1 MFTFLKFFFSSAAG
15 RRRAGRHFRRSPIL
29 EQGGQALAA
38 SAPSDTSRRANRRML
53 DLSHMGLDA
62 LFSLLGSGRGGLSE
76 TQARAARD
84 RHGANEVDHEKPL
97 SWHVHLWLSYRNPFN
112 LLLTALAV
120 LSWLT
125 DVRMADPDDQSWKAV
140 GIIGA
145 MVVISTVLRYVQE
158 RRSNRAAE
166 ALKAMVQNTATVLRS
181 DMAAPAAGSNR
192 RLLGALRHESGSS
205 QLEVPLADLVPG
217 DVVLLSAGDM
227 IPADCRILNAKDLFI
242 AQAALTGESLPVEK
256 HAIQRVETGN
266 SLELENMAFM
276 GTNVVSGSGS
286 AVVVATGSNTYFGQ
300 LAGRVTQTARTPTQF
315 QQGINRVSWV
325 LIRFML
331 VMTPIVMLINGLTK
345 GDWLEALLFALA
357 IAVGLT
363 PEMLPMIV
371 TATLAKGAL
380 RMSRR
385 KVVVKRLDAIQNLGA
400 MNVLCTDKTGT
411 LTQDRIALERHTD
424 VYGTSSDDVLA
435 YAYLNSYYQA
445 GLKNLL
451 DVAVLQHAE
460 VQRSLNLAARY
471 RKVDEIPFDF
481 SRRRMSVVVNETENG
496 RDHHELICKGA
507 LEEMLSVC
515 TRLRVGSEVHLL
527 TDSRRADIRRV
538 TAELNRDGL
547 RVIAVGVREMPP
559 TQQTYGVADES
570 DLVLVGYI
578 AFLDPPKESTG
589 PALAALYASGI
600 EVKVLTGD
608 VELVTQKVCREV
620 GFEVRKVYLGAEI
633 EAMDDARLADA
644 VREAN
649 VFARLTPAHKE
660 RIVRSLRAQG
670 NTVGFMGDGIND
682 APALRAAD
690 VGISVDSA
698 VDISKEAA
706 DIILLEKSLMVL
718 EDGVIEGR
726 KTFCNMLKYLK
737 MTASSNFG
745 NVFSVLVASAFLPF
759 LPMLPIHLLLQN
771 LMYDISQTAI
781 PFDNVDEDLLKKPQ
795 QWDPD
800 GLGRFMVFFGPISSI
815 FDIAT
820 YALMWHVFQANA
832 PEHQTLFQSGW
843 FVEGLLSQTLIVHM
857 IRTRRIP
864 FLQSRAAWPLMAM
877 TMMVVVM
884 GLLLPFSPLAEYF
897 QLQALP
903 WSYFPWLVGIL
914 LSYCVLTQLLKGVWV
929 RRYGW
934 Q

>member
-1 MFTFLKFFFSSAAG
+1 MFAFLKSFFSSAARL
-15 RRRAGRHFRRSPIL
+15 RRTGRHFRRAPIL
-29 EQGGQALAA
+29 EQGADNAA
-38 SAPSDTSRRANRRML
+38 VSSEAARRASLRMVETSRL
-53 DLSHMGLDA
+53 GFDS
-62 LFSLLGSGRGGLSE
+62 LFERFDSGWGGLSDANA
-76 TQARAARD
+76 QAARE

-97 SWHVHLWLSYRNPFN
+97 SWPHHLWLSYRNPFN

-125 DVRMADPDDQSWKAV
+125 DVRMAAPEDQSWTAV
-140 GIIGA
+140 AIIGS
-145 MVVISTVLRYVQE
+145 MVLISTVLRFVQE
-158 RRSNRAAE
+158 QRSNRAAE
-166 ALKAMVQNTATVLRS
+166 ALKAMVRNTATVLRS
-181 DMAAPAAGSNR
+181 DAGSPDAGNGR
-192 RLLGALRHESGSS
+192 RFFGAALHATGS
-205 QLEVPLADLVPG
+205 QQREVPLADLVPG

-227 IPADCRILNAKDLFI
+227 VPADCRILNAKDLFV

-256 HAIQRVETGN
+256 HMSPRVQSAN
-266 SLELENMAFM
+266 PLELENMAFM
-276 GTNVVSGSGS
+276 GTNVVSGAGS
-286 AVVVATGSNTYFGQ
+286 ALVVATGSDTYFGQ
-300 LAGRVTQTARTPTQF
+300 LAGRVTQTSRAPTQF
-315 QQGINRVSWV
+315 QQGINRVSWI

-331 VMTPIVMLINGLTK
+331 VMAPVVMLINGFTK

-371 TATLAKGAL
+371 TATLAKGAV

-411 LTQDRIALERHTD
+411 LTQDRIVLERHTD
-424 VYGTSSDDVLA
+424 VYGAASDDVLA
-435 YAYLNSYYQA
+435 YAYLNSYYQT

-451 DVAVLQHAE
+451 DVAVLEHAE
-460 VQRSLNLAARY
+460 VARSLDLAGRY
-471 RKVDEIPFDF
+471 RKIDEIPFDF

-507 LEEMLSVC
+507 LEEMLEAC
-515 TRLRVGSEVHLL
+515 TRLRVGSEVHPL
-527 TDSRRADIRRV
+527 TDARRADIRHV
-538 TAELNRDGL
+538 TAGLNREGL
-547 RVIAVGVREMPP
+547 RVIAVAVKELPP
-559 TQQTYGVADES
+559 TQQAYGVADES

-589 PALAALYASGI
+589 PALAALKDSGI

-608 VELVTQKVCREV
+608 VELVTRKVCREV
-620 GFEVRKVYLGAEI
+620 GLDVRKVYLGAEI
-633 EAMDDARLADA
+633 EAMDDAELAVA

-649 VFARLTPAHKE
+649 VFARLAPTHKE

-670 NTVGFMGDGIND
+670 DTVGFMGDGIND

-781 PFDNVDEDLLKKPQ
+781 PFDNVDEELLKQPQ
-795 QWDPD
+795 RWDPE

-815 FDIAT
+815 FDIAM
-820 YALMWHVFQANA
+820 YAVMWFVFQANS

-864 FLQSRAAWPLMAM
+864 FLQSRASWPLMGM
-877 TMMVVVM
+877 TLMVITL
-884 GLLLPFSPLAEYF
+884 GLVLPFSPLAEYF

-914 LSYCVLTQLLKGVWV
+914 LGYCVLTQTLKHFWV

>member
-1 MFTFLKFFFSSAAG
+1 MFTFLKSFFSSAAG
-15 RRRAGRHFRRSPIL
+15 RRRASRHFRRSPML
-29 EQGGQALAA
+29 EQGGDTVAA
-38 SAPSDTSRRANRRML
+38 SAASDTSRRANRRML
-53 DLSHMGLDA
+53 DMSRMGLDA

-76 TQARAARD
+76 DQAQTARE

-97 SWHVHLWLSYRNPFN
+97 SWPAHLWLSYRNPFN
-112 LLLTALAV
+112 LLLTALAA

-125 DVRMADPDDQSWKAV
+125 DVWMAEPDDQSWTAV
-140 GIIGA
+140 VIIGS
-145 MVVISTVLRYVQE
+145 MVVISTVLRFAQE
-158 RRSNRAAE
+158 LRSNRAAE

-181 DMAAPAAGSNR
+181 GPMASTGDGTGHRPYGAP
-192 RLLGALRHESGSS
+192 LHESGSH
-205 QLEVPLADLVPG
+205 QLEVPLAELVPG

-256 HAIQRVETGN
+256 HAVQRVETGN

-286 AVVVATGSNTYFGQ
+286 ALVVATGGNTYFGQ
-300 LAGRVTQTARTPTQF
+300 LAGRVTQATRVPTQF

-331 VMTPIVMLINGLTK
+331 VMAPIVMLINGFTK

-380 RMSRR
+380 RMSGR

-411 LTQDRIALERHTD
+411 LTQDRIVLERHTD
-424 VYGTSSDDVLA
+424 VYGTTSDDVLA
-435 YAYLNSYYQA
+435 YAYLNSYYQT

-460 VQRSLNLAARY
+460 VQRRLNLASRY

-507 LEEMLSVC
+507 LEEMLSAC

-547 RVIAVGVREMPP
+547 RVIAVGVKEMPP
-559 TQQTYGVADES
+559 TQEVYGVADES

-589 PALAALYASGI
+589 PALAALKASGI

-620 GFEVRKVYLGAEI
+620 DFEVRKVYLGAEI
-633 EAMDDARLADA
+633 EAMNDTQLAAA
-644 VREAN
+644 VLEAN

-781 PFDNVDEDLLKKPQ
+781 PFDNVDEELLKKPQ

-800 GLGRFMVFFGPISSI
+800 GLGR
-815 FDIAT
+815 
-820 YALMWHVFQANA
+820 
-832 PEHQTLFQSGW
+832 
-843 FVEGLLSQTLIVHM
+843 
-857 IRTRRIP
+857 
-864 FLQSRAAWPLMAM
+864 
-877 TMMVVVM
+877 
-884 GLLLPFSPLAEYF
+884 
-897 QLQALP
+897 
-903 WSYFPWLVGIL
+903 
-914 LSYCVLTQLLKGVWV
+914 
-929 RRYGW
+929 
-934 Q
+934 

>member
-1 MFTFLKFFFSSAAG
+1 MFSFLKSFFSSAAG
-15 RRRAGRHFRRSPIL
+15 LRRTGRHFRRSPMPL
-29 EQGGQALAA
+29 QGGTAVTA
-38 SAPSDTSRRANRRML
+38 SSEASRHANRQML
-53 DLSHMGLDA
+53 DLSRMDDGA
-62 LFSLLGSGRGGLSE
+62 LFSLFGSGRGGLSE
-76 TQARAARD
+76 TQAQAARE
-84 RHGANEVDHEKPL
+84 RYGANEVDHEKPL
-97 SWHVHLWLSYRNPFN
+97 SWHAHLWLSYRNPFN
-112 LLLTALAV
+112 LLLTVLAA
-120 LSWLT
+120 LSWIT
-125 DVRMADPDDQSWKAV
+125 DVRMAEPEEQSWTAAI
-140 GIIGA
+140 IIGS
-145 MVVISTVLRYVQE
+145 MVLISTVLRFVQE
-158 RRSNRAAE
+158 RRSNRSAE

-181 DMAAPAAGSNR
+181 DTAGPEGN
-192 RLLGALRHESGSS
+192 GAHRYYGDTLHASGSR
-205 QLEVPLADLVPG
+205 QVEVPLAGLVPG

-227 IPADCRILNAKDLFI
+227 IPADCRILAAKDLFV

-256 HAIQRVETGN
+256 HARQHASTA
-266 SLELENMAFM
+266 SALELENMAFM
-276 GTNVVSGSGS
+276 GTNVVSGAGT
-286 AVVVATGSNTYFGQ
+286 ALVVATGSRTYFGQ
-300 LAGRVTQTARTPTQF
+300 LAGRVTQASRAPTQF

-331 VMTPIVMLINGLTK
+331 VMAPIVMLINGFTK

-411 LTQDRIALERHTD
+411 LTQDRIVLERHTD
-424 VYGTSSDDVLA
+424 VYGASCDDVLA
-435 YAYLNSYYQA
+435 YAYLNSHYQT

-460 VQRSLNLAARY
+460 VERKLNLAAKY

-515 TRLRVGSEVHLL
+515 TRLRAGNEVHLL
-527 TDSRRADIRRV
+527 TEARRADIRRV

-547 RVIAVGVREMPP
+547 RVIAVGVKEMPP
-559 TQQTYGVADES
+559 TQDAYGVADES
-570 DLVLVGYI
+570 DLVLMGYI

-589 PALAALYASGI
+589 PALAALRNSGI

-620 GFEVRKVYLGAEI
+620 DFEVRKICLGAEI
-633 EAMDDARLADA
+633 EEMDDRQLAAA

-670 NTVGFMGDGIND
+670 CTVGFMGDGIND

-781 PFDNVDEDLLKKPQ
+781 PFDNVDEELLKQPQ
-795 QWDPD
+795 QWDPA

-820 YALMWHVFQANA
+820 YALMWYVFQANA

-857 IRTRRIP
+857 IRTRKIP
-864 FLQSRAAWPLMAM
+864 FLQSRAAWPLMGM
-877 TMMVVVM
+877 TLMVVTL

-914 LSYCVLTQLLKGVWV
+914 FGYCVLTQLLKGIWV

>member
-1 MFTFLKFFFSSAAG
+1 MFTFLKSFFSSAAG
-15 RRRAGRHFRRSPIL
+15 RRRVGRHFRRSPIL
-29 EQGGQALAA
+29 EQGAHAA
-38 SAPSDTSRRANRRML
+38 ATESDTSRRANRRML
-53 DLSHMGLDA
+53 DLSSMGLNA
-62 LFSLLGSGRGGLSE
+62 LFSRFGSGRGGLSE
-76 TQARAARD
+76 AQAQAARE

-97 SWHVHLWLSYRNPFN
+97 SWVSHLWLSYRNPFN
-112 LLLTALAV
+112 LLLTALAG

-125 DVRMADPDDQSWKAV
+125 DVQMADSDDQSWTAV
-140 GIIGA
+140 VIIGS
-145 MVVISTVLRYVQE
+145 MVVISTVLRFAQE
-158 RRSNRAAE
+158 LRSNRAAE
-166 ALKAMVQNTATVLRS
+166 ALKAMVQNTATVLRA
-181 DMAAPAAGSNR
+181 DAQAPAANGGGR
-192 RLLGALRHESGSS
+192 RLFGAPLHDSGSH
-205 QLEVPLADLVPG
+205 QMEVPLAELVPG

-227 IPADCRILNAKDLFI
+227 IPADCRILNAKDLFV

-256 HAIQRVETGN
+256 HAIQRVETAN
-266 SLELENMAFM
+266 ALELENMAFM

-286 AVVVATGSNTYFGQ
+286 ALVIATGGDTYFGQ
-300 LAGRVTQTARTPTQF
+300 LAGRVTQTTRAPTQF

-331 VMTPIVMLINGLTK
+331 VMAPIVMLINGFTK

-411 LTQDRIALERHTD
+411 LTQDRIVLERHTD

-435 YAYLNSYYQA
+435 YAYLNSYYQT

-460 VQRSLNLAARY
+460 VQRSLNLAAKY

-507 LEEMLSVC
+507 LEEMLSAC
-515 TRLRVGSEVHLL
+515 TRLRVGNEVHLL
-527 TDSRRADIRRV
+527 TDARRADIRRV

-547 RVIAVGVREMPP
+547 RVIAVGVKEMPP

-589 PALAALYASGI
+589 PALAALKASGI

-620 GFEVRKVYLGAEI
+620 DFDVRKVYLGAEI
-633 EAMDDARLADA
+633 EAMDDTQLAAA

-660 RIVRSLRAQG
+660 RIVHSLRAQG

-737 MTASSNFG
+737 MTASSNLATCFPYW
-745 NVFSVLVASAFLPF
+745 SPAPSCPF
-759 LPMLPIHLLLQN
+759 CRCCP
-771 LMYDISQTAI
+771 
-781 PFDNVDEDLLKKPQ
+781 
-795 QWDPD
+795 
-800 GLGRFMVFFGPISSI
+800 SI
-815 FDIAT
+815 CCC
-820 YALMWHVFQANA
+820 
-832 PEHQTLFQSGW
+832 
-843 FVEGLLSQTLIVHM
+843 
-857 IRTRRIP
+857 RI
-864 FLQSRAAWPLMAM
+864 
-877 TMMVVVM
+877 
-884 GLLLPFSPLAEYF
+884 
-897 QLQALP
+897 
-903 WSYFPWLVGIL
+903 
-914 LSYCVLTQLLKGVWV
+914 
-929 RRYGW
+929 
-934 Q
+934 